1 MLTFIYL
8 NTGDEAWDWSL
19 PSKVKIDN
27 AIQKS
32 KFAYT
37 IGDREAYIWRGANV
51 PYEHFAMTRDIVL
64 KRFMRRFEETAVEV
78 EEVVP
83 DDRNS
88 SSSKESDERKVEE
101 ESSSSSSSDDENE
114 DVSLLDSN
122 RSSNSTLAKID
133 RFLRVRR
140 SVKVHPKLESQDST
154 LL

>member
-1 MLTFIYL
+1 MRR
-8 NTGDEAWDWSL
+8 DWSL

-32 KFAYT
+32 KFSYT

-122 RSSNSTLAKID
+122 RSSNSSLAKID